1 MTENIKNEVATEPIS
16 SPQRTKKNN
25 PSCQPF
31 WVDALVVVLMFI
43 IAQAIGAVLALVL
56 GVRMPGEAMTTSFD
70 AEVLEA
76 ADSMQARF
84 IAISYLLSMV
94 FFYPLMLIYQRLRGW
109 SSKGW
114 FRMRGWSAPTS
125 LLGGY
130 LLIWCVSVVMEPLS
144 TALPGDQ
151 SLLGSGGWLLF
162 SSVLLA
168 PIFEESIFRGYMTG
182 MLRKSYGGVAA
193 WVVPAVTFGVM
204 HAIPSVVLSATL
216 MGLIFGYLYLR
227 HQSLGL
233 VIMLHAMNNL
243 TACFL
248 RMMDLGDMTISELL
262 GGGAW
267 YWAVYAVCAVVLV
280 ATLVKMY
287 RYVSGIKCENNSP
300 IE

>member
-16 SPQRTKKNN
+16 SPQITKKNN
-25 PSCQPF
+25 PSRQPF

-70 AEVLEA
+70 TEVLEA

-109 SSKGW
+109 SAKGW
-114 FRMRGWSAPTS
+114 FRLRGWSAPTS

-151 SLLGSGGWLLF
+151 SMLGNGGWLLF
-162 SSVLLA
+162 SAVLLA

-193 WVVPAVTFGVM
+193 WVVPAVTFGVI

-287 RYVSGIKCENNSP
+287 CYVSGIKCENNRP